1 MFVIYKRK
9 VMVKKNTN
17 KKIKKLKQT
26 HDNKISEA
34 QEIEKKIINEVF
46 DKYLD
51 EDVQMQLINDAKTFH
66 YSETKILNVQ
76 EIFKNFTTDNF
87 QYNTASDIIEMET
100 HIEEHKKEGFFSKI
114 ANIAISKEE

>member
-76 EIFKNFTTDNF
+76 EIFKNFTTNNF

>member
-66 YSETKILNVQ
+66 YSETFI
-76 EIFKNFTTDNF
+76 NF
-87 QYNTASDIIEMET
+87 I
-100 HIEEHKKEGFFSKI
+100 K
-114 ANIAISKEE
+114 